1 MNEHTNVTLVRV
13 QKTIKEL
20 LSLMRIGGGFN
31 QEEIVLF
38 LKVDGMCPLVSEW

>member
-20 LSLMRIGGGFN
+20 FFFNENRWRIQPERDVF
-31 QEEIVLF
+31 F
-38 LKVDGMCPLVSEW
+38 FKK